1 MKKIFWMI
9 QLAAL
14 SAGMQAFGIVGGPF
28 DNGDGGILMDRGGY
42 YEASFTYQNGNGY
55 ATWTSDNLV
64 GTVST
69 GTTVTPNY
77 SAGSLLTPG
86 SGLALSEHNANR
98 SVLYYKGVA
107 YVGNAW
113 GQVDIDGREI
123 QGFCNAFSDLDSTTA
138 GQASSSGAL
147 IGTTQVF
154 SLSTAVVASGRG
166 YVANMGWAGEIIDTA
181 PQLEFV
187 GEGELAIIAPNGS
200 ETMAGLAYTGYAG
213 LIDAINQSV
222 ASGTDITVTNSLVGT
237 LDIYGGAS
245 AAIQSALADL
255 QPYLA
260 GTGPSNGYEES
271 EIQRVDVEGIRRYY

>member
-55 ATWTSDNLV
+55 ATWTSDNLI

-77 SAGSLLTPG
+77 GAGSLLTSG
-86 SGLALSEHNANR
+86 SGLALSEHNASR
-98 SVLYYKGVA
+98 SVLYYKGVI

-113 GQVDIDGREI
+113 GQVDVDGREI
-123 QGFCNAFSDLDSTTA
+123 QGFCNAYSDLQSTSFSA
-138 GQASSSGAL
+138 ASSSGVL
-147 IGTTQVF
+147 IGTSSVF
-154 SLSTAVVASGRG
+154 ALSSSVVSNGRS
-166 YVANMGWAGEIIDTA
+166 YVANIGWTGEIVDTA
-181 PQLEFV
+181 PQLEFI
-187 GEGELAIIAPNGS
+187 GEGELAVIAPNGA
-200 ETMAGLAYTGYAG
+200 ETLAGLAYGGYAG

-222 ASGTDITVTNSLVGT
+222 SQAGSTGLGNINPT
-237 LDIYGGAS
+237 LYTQAG
-245 AAIQSALADL
+245 AAIDAALNSL

-260 GTGPSNGYEES
+260 GTGPSNGYSES
-271 EIQRVDVEGIRRYY
+271 EIQQVDVEGIRRYY